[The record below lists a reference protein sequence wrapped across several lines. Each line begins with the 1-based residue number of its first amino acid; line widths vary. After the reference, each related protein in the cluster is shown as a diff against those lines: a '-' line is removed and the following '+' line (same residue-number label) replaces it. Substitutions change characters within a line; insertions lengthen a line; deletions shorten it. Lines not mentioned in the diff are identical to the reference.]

1 MRRGSRRRKRRRRR
15 RRRHNLFWLPTDR
28 PRPARPPPVRPASDL
43 ESSKPNKREV
53 SSGTVV
59 DAAPDLMG
67 LMAEE
72 QEGMMGTRRMDV
84 LLQI

>member
-1 MRRGSRRRKRRRRR
+1 M
-15 RRRHNLFWLPTDR
+15 FWLPTDR
-28 PRPARPPPVRPASDL
+28 GPPACPSVRPASDL

-72 QEGMMGTRRMDV
+72 QEGMRGTRRMSCFKFELGIRKLGVTDI
-84 LLQI
+84 LEF

>member
-1 MRRGSRRRKRRRRR
+1 M
-15 RRRHNLFWLPTDR
+15 
-28 PRPARPPPVRPASDL
+28 
-43 ESSKPNKREV
+43 

-72 QEGMMGTRRMDV
+72 QEGMMGMRRMSCFKFELGIRKLGVTDI
-84 LLQI
+84 LEF